1 VRGEQPEFL
10 IARFS
15 SLLRGIISG
24 LIQLIRHLK
33 PLHFS
38 RQQLEACWK
47 TNEAVSRRM
56 FKRPNRKAGTL
67 DAILTPQPIEP

>member
-38 RQQLEACWK
+38 RHQLEACWK
-47 TNEAVSRRM
+47 TNEAVI
-56 FKRPNRKAGTL
+56 AT
-67 DAILTPQPIEP
+67 DV